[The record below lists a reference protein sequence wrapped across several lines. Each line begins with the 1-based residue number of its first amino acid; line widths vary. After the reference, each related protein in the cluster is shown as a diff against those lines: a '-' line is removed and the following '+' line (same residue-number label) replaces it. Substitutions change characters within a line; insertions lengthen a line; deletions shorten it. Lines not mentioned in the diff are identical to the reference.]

1 MASYPLAESDD
12 VQPHTP
18 EIYERFRDPIG
29 ANFTSPSR
37 PGVFSLVSQAK
48 MSVYKAQL
56 RSLATEASGP
66 TGLISRRS
74 SLYLLAPFPHSSARM
89 RVPRAGA
96 SDSVPPLFS
105 TAISFPVHVSACTH
119 MRLLP
124 RMRPS
129 IPPFLM
135 FPFRPGAQSLPF
147 LPPGTVQSRL

>member
-1 MASYPLAESDD
+1 MTSGHD

-37 PGVFSLVSQAK
+37 PGLFSLVSQAK
-48 MSVYKAQL
+48 MRVYKAQL
-56 RSLATEASGP
+56 RSLATGASGR

-74 SLYLLAPFPHSSARM
+74 SLYLLVPLPHSSARM
-89 RVPRAGA
+89 RVPRTGA
-96 SDSVPPLFS
+96 SDSGRHSS
-105 TAISFPVHVSACTH
+105 TALSLPAHVSACTH
-119 MRLLP
+119 VRLLP

-147 LPPGTVQSRL
+147 LPPRTVQSSSKGSP